1 MQKQKKKNPKKP
13 FKLTNIH
20 PASSSSALIGKH
32 RIAHKPNT
40 KPRLDAVVDL
50 EEEDEENKG
59 EGKDGRSNK
68 GILTEE
74 DLWARLDELEKLEEL
89 KDAQER

>member
-1 MQKQKKKNPKKP
+1 MEKQKTSYSPIVI
-13 FKLTNIH
+13 L
-20 PASSSSALIGKH
+20 SALIGKH
-32 RIAHKPNT
+32 RIAHKPNS

-50 EEEDEENKG
+50 EEEDEDDQG
-59 EGKDGRSNK
+59 EGKDERGQK

-74 DLWARLDELEKLEEL
+74 DLWARLDELERLEEL